1 VWLSQA
7 TPSTSGTVVTGHA
20 RVRLDAAGST
30 TVKFAIYADAS
41 GEPGDLLAESDVLTL
56 NTTSAGERI
65 FTFSPANQIP
75 IIAGTP
81 YWIGLAWAD
90 PGTPG
95 VEVRRDGVTAGRREQ
110 VLTWP
115 TLPDPF
121 GTPSDPDNAGPIAAY
136 VTYDEASPEP
146 PGSVFDLSS
155 WKWQGPIEDPNDPGD
170 IIEVAQPELD
180 TYASEYLYLD
190 DQDRM
195 VMVAPVAGFTTGDSA
210 RSELREMQGAAEAA
224 WSLRDPEPRS
234 LTVTGYFD
242 PTNVSGG
249 SNPRPEM
256 IIGQIHGTLGSPP
269 LILAAEYHVATPR
282 IRIYKYNG
290 SSTPGFGNML
300 AGITP
305 TTLATYRIAY
315 DPGANPAG
323 GTGRILIYGAFGD
336 HTALSSTPAFTFVLA
351 DFFGQDEDLY
361 FKVGAY
367 PKTVASSGATG
378 EGVTTITRLELI
390 QPGGGGVTFPLGRPS
405 DTSSARPLTSEKQ
418 RQIGPASSVSGAR
431 PVASGKSATIG
442 APAETDGA
450 RPLTSARTTE
460 LGRPS
465 ESAGARPLTAAKTA
479 TLGPTG
485 TLSATRPLT
494 SERTAAL
501 AAAGETDGAGH
512 LAENRGLI
520 AAAETSGTRAL
531 ETGKTYV
538 LGRVGDTTAALPIT
552 SGRSYLLGAA
562 AEQAA
567 TRALG
572 PAAKTA
578 TLAAAAEAAAAR
590 ILDFSRLHPLGSA
603 GETDGARAVFY
614 GRAWELGRPFTL
626 EGLRPWTAE
635 KRAGFAPATD
645 LGGFA
650 RALLPGKTYAL
661 GRAGDTSLTR
671 ELSATAFARS
681 ALTLALW
688 AVDPD
693 DGTLIPLPHHTK
705 LSVSPTRNSQGSIEV
720 EYPAHGRNA
729 YLLRELADD
738 DRDLEVEIWLHG
750 SREGALR
757 GLLSA
762 SSSDDTDE
770 HAVNG
775 YTGTLLEQL
784 LDEVLAWPQPD
795 DEKKELSFV
804 AANAGEMAATVLQ
817 QAQARG
823 CLVGVTR
830 DFTTDEDST
839 GAAWPTTTTVKFSPT
854 TTFLEMLQELVELGM
869 LDAFELT
876 ADRVLR
882 LWGPGQYG
890 VDRTVGERPLTFR
903 RGRDLTEAPLRHNVR
918 PAGTTVLAVGAEGN
932 HAEATDPTAL
942 ARRRRRI
949 EVATT
954 ANALKDAGAVEA
966 FAQQSLPTATTG
978 TREVAHGL
986 VVGPGRPRPRKDFE
1000 RGDWVRSDTAGRI
1013 ERRRIWQWTLVE
1025 DVSGLRGELVVGTP
1039 VTDHL
1044 QALARQL
1051 KRISSGTAVVGT
1063 SQPPPAD
1070 DAVPPAAPTGL
1081 VAEST
1086 AYQDPTQPMGFTLAQ
1101 VTLGWAPVTT
1111 NAVGAHAS
1119 RVQAAEAILQRF
1131 VDELPIAAD
1140 WTWDGAPP
1148 VVYAHREELHT
1159 AWQAAPAEPTAQQWL
1174 QTYIDANTGV
1184 PTAADDV
1191 AGYRV
1196 RWAELGLG
1204 QVGGIPSSD
1213 PFPESNLSYYEA
1225 TPAEGTTETSWTWR
1239 GAPAGANLRLE
1250 VQAFDKSGNHGPWA
1264 AIGRDTAVDDQAP
1277 PTPSGAVGLKTVART
1292 LDVPWDGLGAEGE
1305 PMPTDFSHTRIWLS
1319 QAASFTV
1326 PEEVGSE
1333 PTPFNPLQA
1342 EPQYVDRLYTA
1353 GITNIVGLPY
1363 GVGWYV
1369 ALQTVDHTGNAS
1381 ELSAIVGPVSAT
1393 QLVQIDIGPNAIGR
1407 QQVIDLEV
1415 IRAKI
1420 ANLAVNSAKV
1430 EEISAGLVTTGTLL
1444 ATLTM
1449 TGAIQTAS
1457 TGLRWRGDPAGI
1469 RFYNSNN
1476 ELTIDLRGDSGNVL
1490 MTGQIQSALAGARW
1504 VMTKE
1509 GTLRLYPP
1517 SGNNFSE
1524 IANRG
1529 NDVVWR
1535 GPLTNGRSGR
1545 VNVNTLGAAINY
1557 SAEED
1562 LLENIRAEILVVDR
1576 QLRLTA
1582 PFINLIVDRRWTSP
1596 VGGLVSGRRIQFS
1609 HIDDDGDFIERSG
1622 VSYITD
1628 ADGDGGMVGNDAGWK
1643 FERNSNGDGRFML
1656 TNGNMTN
1663 WGVGQALAWD
1673 GPSSRE
1679 VKKDIADARA
1689 VLDPKATIGSARARK
1704 FRYNQQRPD
1713 EDPYI
1718 GVIAE
1723 ELPEVLQRPMKAP
1736 DGTDVIGTDYGSMI
1750 GVLWGFAN
1758 QILDQEIVS
1767 TSGTVVLPRSQLGPG
1782 GIFPAGATVE
1792 LPVAWDSKPPAA
1804 PTGGFVQLHSSFVWA
1819 GRVTAWIKTGSVD
1832 QHGATV
1838 VFKNISTSNVVVNE
1852 ATDALRVSATVI
1864 GLGLYTPP
1872 YVPPEEP

>member
-1 VWLSQA
+1 VALAFFGDSNPISGTGSVTPEGDAGTGWSGGTILEGDHAFITVSYKHAGATVA
-7 TPSTSGTVVTGHA
+7 TPAGWVLIASAAVGTGTEGAGTGPIQLRVYYRQVPSGGLTLPTLTMGGDSTGRVVQAALVVYRGALGAAGRITFASTSGSDTTSDTDLSIAGAANVGIQTGDALLCFGAVTDDSSTTLSAQALSTAGVTYGSTGNPFNTGSGDGDD
-20 RVRLDAAGST
+20 VRSFASRAIATSGPSTGAPVFNATLGAASTGGALFLRLREMAVETRRFYLANAAPAFAPGTAASFWNDTSPGLTTPHRLAETPEGASASTQDTETAAAAGWFVLLGQWISAPASAAGAISGLTYGVAAGWVESDAAADLAPVIY
-30 TVKFAIYADAS
+30 VKVIDGATGALRDEAISQFSSGRELPTGTPAAISFTASDGRTADFLA
-41 GEPGDLLAESDVLTL
+41 GDRIVLELGFRTG
-56 NTTSAGERI
+56 NAVTTSYSG
-65 FTFSPANQIP
+65 TLYYGGTGSPD
-75 IIAGTP
+75 
-81 YWIGLAWAD
+81 LA
-90 PGTPG
+90 
-95 VEVRRDGVTAGRREQ
+95 DGVT
-110 VLTWP
+110 
-115 TLPDPF
+115 
-121 GTPSDPDNAGPIAAY
+121 
-136 VTYDEASPEP
+136 
-146 PGSVFDLSS
+146 DLSR
-155 WKWQGPIEDPNDPGD
+155 PGWVD
-170 IIEVAQPELD
+170 L
-180 TYASEYLYLD
+180 
-190 DQDRM
+190 
-195 VMVAPVAGFTTGDSA
+195 VMTSGIVFEETGTT
-210 RSELREMQGAAEAA
+210 
-224 WSLRDPEPRS
+224 
-234 LTVTGYFD
+234 V
-242 PTNVSGG
+242 
-249 SNPRPEM
+249 
-256 IIGQIHGTLGSPP
+256 
-269 LILAAEYHVATPR
+269 
-282 IRIYKYNG
+282 
-290 SSTPGFGNML
+290 
-300 AGITP
+300 
-305 TTLATYRIAY
+305 
-315 DPGANPAG
+315 
-323 GTGRILIYGAFGD
+323 
-336 HTALSSTPAFTFVLA
+336 
-351 DFFGQDEDLY
+351 
-361 FKVGAY
+361 
-367 PKTVASSGATG
+367 
-378 EGVTTITRLELI
+378 
-390 QPGGGGVTFPLGRPS
+390 PLGRPGE
-405 DTSSARPLTSEKQ
+405 TSSARAVTAAKQ
-418 RQIGPASSVSGAR
+418 RQLGSAASSDAAR
-431 PVASGKSATIG
+431 ALAPGKASALGSI
-442 APAETDGA
+442 AETDGTRPLAAGRVAALGQATEAAGA
-450 RPLTSARTTE
+450 RPLAAAKSTTLGVAGTLSAARALTSERAATLTAVGETSGAGHLVENRGLVAAAETSSARELASGKIYALGRVGDTAGTRALNTHE

-465 ESAGARPLTAAKTA
+465 TLEGQRPWTAAKQAGLAPA
-479 TLGPTG
+479 TDLGHARQLLP
-485 TLSATRPLT
+485 
-494 SERTAAL
+494 
-501 AAAGETDGAGH
+501 
-512 LAENRGLI
+512 
-520 AAAETSGTRAL
+520 
-531 ETGKTYV
+531 GKTYV
-538 LGRVGDTTAALPIT
+538 LGR
-552 SGRSYLLGAA
+552 
-562 AEQAA
+562 
-567 TRALG
+567 
-572 PAAKTA
+572 
-578 TLAAAAEAAAAR
+578 
-590 ILDFSRLHPLGSA
+590 
-603 GETDGARAVFY
+603 
-614 GRAWELGRPFTL
+614 
-626 EGLRPWTAE
+626 
-635 KRAGFAPATD
+635 
-645 LGGFA
+645 
-650 RALLPGKTYAL
+650 
-661 GRAGDTSLTR
+661 AGDNSRTR
-671 ELSATAFARS
+671 ELSSTAFARA

-693 DGTLIPLPHHTK
+693 DGHLIPLPHRTK
-705 LSVSPTRNSQGSIEV
+705 LSVSPTRNSPGEITV

-784 LDEVLAWPQPD
+784 LDEVLLGPQET
-795 DEKKELSFV
+795 DEKKELAFA
-804 AANAGEMAATVLQ
+804 AANGGEMVATVLQ
-817 QAQARG
+817 LVQARG

-839 GAAWPTTTTVKFSPT
+839 ATPWPTTTTVKFSPT
-854 TTFLEMLQELVELGM
+854 ATFLEMLQELVELGM

-918 PAGTTVLAVGAEGN
+918 PAGTTVLAAGAEG
-932 HAEATDPTAL
+932 HYRWATDPTAL
-942 ARRRRRI
+942 ARRGRRI

-954 ANALKDAGAVEA
+954 ANALKDAAAVEA

-978 TREVAHGL
+978 TREVAHSL
-986 VVGPGRPRPRKDFE
+986 VVGPGRARPRKDFE

-1025 DVSGLRGELVVGTP
+1025 DVSGLHGELVVGTP

-1051 KRISSGTAVVGT
+1051 KRISSGAAVVGT
-1063 SQPPPAD
+1063 SEPPPAD

-1081 VAEST
+1081 VAESK
-1086 AYQDPTQPMGFTLAQ
+1086 AYQDPTQPMGFTLAE

-1111 NAVGAHAS
+1111 NAEGANAPK
-1119 RVQAAEAILQRF
+1119 VQAAQAILDRF
-1131 VDELPIAAD
+1131 VAEQPIAAD
-1140 WTWDGAPP
+1140 WTWEGAPP
-1148 VVYAHREELHT
+1148 VVYAHREELRA
-1159 AWQAAPAEPTAQQWL
+1159 AWEAAPGEPTAQQWL
-1174 QTYIDANTGV
+1174 QSYIDANTGV

-1225 TPAEGTTETSWTWR
+1225 TPAEGTTDTSWTWT

-1264 AIGRDTAVDDQAP
+1264 AIGHDTAVDDKAP
-1277 PTPSGAVGLKTVART
+1277 PTPSGAVGLKTVRTT
-1292 LDVPWDGLGAEGE
+1292 LDVPWDGFGAEGE
-1305 PMPTDFSHTRIWLS
+1305 PMPTDFSHVRIWLS
-1319 QAASFTV
+1319 QAAAFTV
-1326 PEEVGSE
+1326 PAEVDSE
-1333 PTPFNPLQA
+1333 PTPFDPQLA
-1342 EPQYVDRLYTA
+1342 EPQYVDRLYT
-1353 GITNIVGLPY
+1353 GGTTNIVGLPY
-1363 GVGWYV
+1363 GVGWYA
-1369 ALQTVDHTGNAS
+1369 ALQAVDHSGNAS
-1381 ELSAIVGPVSAT
+1381 ELSAIVGPVTAT
-1393 QLVQIDIGPNAIGR
+1393 QLVQIDIGPDAIGR
-1407 QQVIDLEV
+1407 QQIIDLEV
-1415 IRAKI
+1415 VRAAI
-1420 ANLAVNSAKV
+1420 ANLSVNSAKV

-1545 VNVNTLGAAINY
+1545 VNVNTQGAAINY

-1628 ADGDGGMVGNDAGWK
+1628 SDGDGGMVGNDVGWK

-1689 VLDPKATIGSARARK
+1689 VLDPKATIGAARARK

-1792 LPVAWDSKPPAA
+1792 LPVSWDSTPPAA

-1819 GRVTAWIKTGSVD
+1819 GRVTAWIKTGTVD

-1864 GLGLYTPP
+1864 GLGLFTPP